1 MSRLKRNLEKLTEE
15 NKKLNERNAEYTNII
30 SLQREKI
37 KWFEDFVNLE
47 EQRFENRF
55 GTILSTIFTPT
66 QIQLLLHPK
75 KTVPKWTTDNICSAI
90 SLRSISPK
98 MYRF

>member
-15 NKKLNERNAEYTNII
+15 KLNERNAEYTNII